1 MKKVYLDHNATTP
14 VHPEVFEAMKPYFTE
29 TFGNPSSV
37 HEFGRKGR
45 VAIEKARQQIASLI
59 NCAPEEIIFTSG
71 GTESDNTA
79 IKGAAWANINKGKHL
94 ITSAVEHHAVLESC
108 NHMIDHGFEVTV
120 LKPDGHG
127 FISPGDLQK
136 AIRPDTVLVTI
147 IHANNETGTIQDIP
161 ALAEVARQS
170 DVLFHTDAVQS
181 TGKIPYKI
189 DELGV
194 DMLSVSGHKL
204 YGPKGIGLL
213 YIRRGT
219 DLHKFSHGGSHEN
232 RRRAGTENVPG
243 IIGLAK
249 AFEIAWRD
257 MQSETVRLKRM
268 TDNFIAGV
276 QDRID
281 DIHIIGD
288 LTRKVPNTVNIAFEA
303 VEGESIVLS
312 LDMKGIAVSSGS
324 ACSSGAVEPSHVVL
338 AHGIR
343 PDLAQGSIR
352 FSFGRYSE
360 ENDIDYVLD
369 ILEKEIARLRS
380 ISPFYQSKK
389 H

>member
-281 DIHIIGD
+281 NIHIIGD